1 MRCFENWGCDGAA
14 LELHCSLADVVVAV
28 QALGRRCSLVVVAAP
43 VVVGAHA
50 PRRWP
55 LEVVYAAAH
64 HAQKALSSLPD
75 LRSCCQPLLCNSCCN
90 CVGIASLQL
99 LYCSHHRVHDVP
111 MSCDSIKI
119 PIIVLNT

>member
-43 VVVGAHA
+43 VVGVAHA

-55 LEVVYAAAH
+55 LVVVYAAAH

-75 LRSCCQPLLCNSCCN
+75 VASRCYAIPVAIVSVLLHCRYFIVRTTEFMMCQ
-90 CVGIASLQL
+90 
-99 LYCSHHRVHDVP
+99 
-111 MSCDSIKI
+111 
-119 PIIVLNT
+119 